1 MPDIKSAVKKLC
13 ARKSGGVTA
22 VTSDCFIHGT
32 DSLYAFI
39 VMLFNAMLL
48 HGTLKNDF
56 WVSILIP
63 IPKGSRVV
71 TYFWL
76 LLVVRQHLIGSQ
88 VFTRCPPLFVVHGIQ
103 AVVESRSSRE
113 IDNIPQI

>member
-1 MPDIKSAVKKLC
+1 MSSAKSEQKLFTVD
-13 ARKSGGVTA
+13 GM
-22 VTSDCFIHGT
+22 
-32 DSLYAFI
+32 SLTNSVNSNGPNTYPWGIPLIIEI
-39 VMLFNAMLL
+39 VLNLL
-48 HGTLKNDF
+48 QPFVLPQLGCLYTMICIIIQLH
-56 WVSILIP
+56 
-63 IPKGSRVV
+63 V

-88 VFTRCPPLFVVHGIQ
+88 VLTRCPPLFVVHGIQ

>member
-1 MPDIKSAVKKLC
+1 MEM
-13 ARKSGGVTA
+13 SGADGNNGGEAGAEGVRGVVGLIGDEDRLTGLIIIF
-22 VTSDCFIHGT
+22 TMS
-32 DSLYAFI
+32 SLSF
-39 VMLFNAMLL
+39 
-48 HGTLKNDF
+48 GK
-56 WVSILIP
+56 
-63 IPKGSRVV
+63 V

-88 VFTRCPPLFVVHGIQ
+88 VLTRCPPLFVVHGIQ